1 MQVVNIPV
9 HAEVK
14 NNSTLLITGPE
25 LRSYKE
31 TVTNPG
37 LGKIPILGRHLS
49 NVSIVDERYRLLILI
64 KPTVI
69 IQDEVEADAIG
80 ALAPISRDRDGGGA
94 GGMGGGGFGGGMRH
108 ESLESTE
115 KKD

>member
-1 MQVVNIPV
+1 MT
-9 HAEVK
+9 A
-14 NNSTLLITGPE
+14 S
-25 LRSYKE
+25 RE

-37 LGKIPILGRHLS
+37 LGKIPILGRYFS
-49 NVSIVDERYRLLILI
+49 NRSIVTDKQRLLILI

>member
-1 MQVVNIPV
+1 
-9 HAEVK
+9 
-14 NNSTLLITGPE
+14 
-25 LRSYKE
+25 RYF
-31 TVTNPG
+31 
-37 LGKIPILGRHLS
+37 S
-49 NVSIVDERYRLLILI
+49 NRSIVTDKQRLLILI

-80 ALAPISRDRDGGGA
+80 ALAPRSSGGYGGGA